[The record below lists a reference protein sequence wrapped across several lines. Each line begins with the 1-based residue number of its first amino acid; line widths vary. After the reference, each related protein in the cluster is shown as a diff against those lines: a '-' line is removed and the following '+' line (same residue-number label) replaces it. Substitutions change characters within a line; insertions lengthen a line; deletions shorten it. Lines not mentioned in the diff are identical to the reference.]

1 MRSDL
6 RLNFC
11 EVAVN
16 GSVLGDGT
24 GQRRTREQLPWGTMA
39 RSRGTPWYVEGQQ
52 QRVGD
57 QQQQPCFKCSWGGTR
72 LSRVSAVK
80 ADLVDD
86 CRTGLR
92 R

>member
-16 GSVLGDGT
+16 GSVLGDGS

-39 RSRGTPWYVEGQQ
+39 KSRGTPWYVEGQR

-57 QQQQPCFKCSWGGTR
+57 QQPCFKCSWGGTR
-72 LSRVSAVK
+72 GECRQGK